1 MSNKFDYH
9 LIVIHILIYKI
20 LYLHVENV
28 YNFLHYYYYYC
39 KGRFWILSPK
49 GRWIKGQRAQYN
61 EFIESG
67 LKTEL
72 QWIGQRS

>member
-49 GRWIKGQRAQYN
+49 VD
-61 EFIESG
+61 G
-67 LKTEL
+67 LRVKEL
-72 QWIGQRS
+72 NTMNL